1 MDRKFLAEQLRQ
13 NRLLGEIFDGLHEEY
28 VDRLLTCDRRNAD
41 MMHFIRAEIDALDAV
56 RGDVESAI
64 TGSKPQD

>member
-1 MDRKFLAEQLRQ
+1 
-13 NRLLGEIFDGLHEEY
+13 LGEIFDGLHEEY